1 MKDPNKKST
10 KKAVKVIALVLCAVI
25 IAGFISYDIYISS
38 VKEEKTFFSM
48 GTLVTVKLG
57 GKNASPCAEEIQNA
71 IDGIDSS
78 YLSRRE
84 EGSDVE
90 RINASAGSDV
100 SVSRETA
107 AWISKALDICS
118 ASGGKFDI
126 TLGKISELWNID
138 NGGGKVPDESDIDSL
153 LEKVGYSRVL
163 VNETSVKCGEGQS
176 IDLGSVGKGIACDV
190 TKDILKSGN
199 VKSAVVSVGGSV
211 LVYGKSATVGITDPY
226 DTSSY
231 MAVLKLKDKFIST
244 SGDYEKYFEQ
254 DGKRYHHIID
264 PSTGYPSEGDLTS
277 VTVISNSGLESDALS
292 TACFVLGYKK
302 SLGLLNQYNAE
313 AVFIFKDKTVAVTDG
328 IKKSFEIKNSDYT
341 VK

>member
-25 IAGFISYDIYISS
+25 IAGFISYDIYIGSA
-38 VKEEKTFFSM
+38 KGEKTFFSM
-48 GTLVTVKLG
+48 GTLVTVKLS
-57 GKNASPCAEEIQNA
+57 GKNASSCAEEIQNA

-78 YLSRRE
+78 YLSWRE

-107 AWISKALDICS
+107 EWISKALDICS

-126 TLGKISELWNID
+126 TLGKISQLWNID
-138 NGGGKVPDESDIDSL
+138 DGGGKVPNESDIDSL
-153 LEKVGYSRVL
+153 LESVGYSRVL

-199 VKSAVVSVGGSV
+199 VKNAVVSVGGSV

-231 MAVLKLKDKFIST
+231 MAVLKLKDKFVST
-244 SGDYEKYFEQ
+244 SGDYQKYFEQ
-254 DGKRYHHIID
+254 NGKRYHHIID

-277 VTVISNSGLESDALS
+277 VTVISDSGLESDALS

>member
-1 MKDPNKKST
+1 MTEPNKKST
-10 KKAVKVIALVLCAVI
+10 KKAVKVIALILCAVI

-38 VKEEKTFFSM
+38 AKKEKTFYSM
-48 GTLVTVKLG
+48 GTLVTLKLS
-57 GKNASPCAEEIQNA
+57 GKNASSCAEEIQNT
-71 IDGIDSS
+71 IDGIDTS
-78 YLSRRE
+78 YLSWRE

-118 ASGGKFDI
+118 ASDGTFDI
-126 TLGKISELWNID
+126 TLGKISQLWDID
-138 NGGGKVPDESDIDSL
+138 NGGGKVPKESDIEAL
-153 LEKVGYSRVL
+153 LDDAGYDRVL
-163 VNETSVKCGEGQS
+163 VNDTSVKCGEGQS
-176 IDLGSVGKGIACDV
+176 IDLGSIGKGIACDV
-190 TKDILKSGN
+190 TKDILKSN
-199 VKSAVVSVGGSV
+199 KINNAVVAVGGSV
-211 LVYGKSATVGITDPY
+211 LIYGKSATVGITDPY
-226 DTSSY
+226 NTSSY

-244 SGDYEKYFEQ
+244 SGDYQKYFES

-264 PSTGYPSEGDLTS
+264 PATGYPSEGDLTS
-277 VTVISNSGLESDALS
+277 VTVIADSGLESDALS
-292 TACFVLGYKK
+292 TACFVMGYKK

-328 IKKSFEIKNSDYT
+328 VKNSFEIKNSDYT

>member
-38 VKEEKTFFSM
+38 VKDEKTFFSM
-48 GTLVTVKLG
+48 GTLVTVKLS

-78 YLSRRE
+78 YLSWRE

-118 ASGGKFDI
+118 VSGGKFDI

-138 NGGGKVPDESDIDSL
+138 NGGGKVPDESDIESL

-190 TKDILKSGN
+190 TKDILKSCN
-199 VKSAVVSVGGSV
+199 IKNAVVSVGGSV

-244 SGDYEKYFEQ
+244 SGDYQKYFELN
-254 DGKRYHHIID
+254 GKKYHHIID
-264 PSTGYPSEGDLTS
+264 PSTGYPSKGELTS
-277 VTVISNSGLESDALS
+277 VTVISDSGLESDALS

>member
-1 MKDPNKKST
+1 M
-10 KKAVKVIALVLCAVI
+10 
-25 IAGFISYDIYISS
+25 
-38 VKEEKTFFSM
+38 
-48 GTLVTVKLG
+48 
-57 GKNASPCAEEIQNA
+57 
-71 IDGIDSS
+71 
-78 YLSRRE
+78 
-84 EGSDVE
+84 
-90 RINASAGSDV
+90 
-100 SVSRETA
+100 
-107 AWISKALDICS
+107 
-118 ASGGKFDI
+118 
-126 TLGKISELWNID
+126 
-138 NGGGKVPDESDIDSL
+138 
-153 LEKVGYSRVL
+153 
-163 VNETSVKCGEGQS
+163 
-176 IDLGSVGKGIACDV
+176 

-199 VKSAVVSVGGSV
+199 IKNAVVSVGGSV

-277 VTVISNSGLESDALS
+277 VTVISDSGLESDALS